1 MAAPSQRRLPSA
13 VSLRSAHTWKES
25 NTFNVVRAWKNGTPR
40 RQEHKCAD
48 KHSGV
53 PKDCVRA
60 GNRKERGQK
69 INIK

>member
-13 VSLRSAHTWKES
+13 ASLRSVHTRKES
-25 NTFNVVRAWKNGTPR
+25 NTVNVVRAWKNGTPR

-48 KHSGV
+48 RHSGV

-60 GNRKERGQK
+60 GDRTERGQK
-69 INIK
+69 VNIK